1 MKQLKSFIL
10 ESEVLHDVL
19 IEKVKRFNG
28 CFREILTW
36 LKHNGYGDITMHKE
50 AKASSNGLHRMH
62 LEFKP
67 ECKSNPEEVCDILKK
82 KYSYAYDIWYMK
94 AKPDDKDP
102 EYHNATIWICDKV
115 YK

>member
-36 LKHNGYGDITMHKE
+36 LKHNGYGDIT
-50 AKASSNGLHRMH
+50 MH